1 MRTMRF
7 IRPVTTSRL
16 LSGVVLALLSA
27 LLFAACSDEED
38 GGGLRGRTI
47 GFEMTAPQGAEETGT
62 KGAATRAAADTLPRV
77 EITAIEGTTDEE
89 GRQLYLHTLTEE
101 DMAADDA
108 READAGVAGESGGA
122 TTKAAPVTT
131 ATMHADATVF
141 AAVYPSADTWNNTV
155 APNYFFDTQVK
166 KSESWA
172 TTYYWPGT
180 NKRVAFFAYA
190 PHHCAGVTLTTGIAT
205 PGAPAFSYTV
215 PAAVAAQTDLLT
227 AATDEMPG
235 GGGTPALLTF
245 KHALTAVRF
254 ETGNPLLPGTVTK
267 ITLKGVYGTA
277 THRIGESTW
286 SGYSGTKDFAQTL
299 AVVTPDPNV
308 AGTEITQPSATFMML
323 PQTLPANAK
332 IEVVYTDKLTNMQRT
347 LTASIA
353 GKVWGMGKTVTYRI
367 STNSIVVTP
376 ILTVTPPADFE
387 YTGGMKGY
395 TVTSYLEVTRPGD
408 PTKTVPAPWT
418 VEYSTDNGLN
428 WSNTRPAWLMSF
440 TESGAGGTSP
450 STYTATVAAQVNSA
464 SANPHTE
471 ALKNASPVNDGTN
484 TNIYDLSTHDGQ
496 GNIAPMRTANCYI
509 VNAAGRYKLPLVY
522 GNAVDYVKVPGTGN
536 NTSAY
541 TSTASG
547 GNVLKP
553 FINHRG
559 AGITS
564 PYIYNN
570 ANCTPDNCTLIWQD
584 EPNLVTNVALSS
596 DGHYLEFTV
605 GQATIHQGNAVV
617 AVRNA
622 SNTVLWSWHIWVTDY
637 KPGTTGTATPD
648 KEITN
653 HQGKHYKIMTVN
665 LGWCDGKEETYAER
679 TVQVRFKQKPT
690 AGYTPAATQTIT
702 VKQKAH
708 TIAELG
714 NNTYFQWGR
723 KDPFVG
729 GILDGS
735 TMKNKTWYDAL
746 GTSHTDELPPTSN
759 FSYNNAC
766 ITSGITRPN
775 TYCTNYY
782 MDYKYAN
789 LWSANNTIYTNNDN
803 PVVKT
808 IYDPCPAGYK
818 MPPGNVYT
826 GFTTTGQ
833 YAGYSSQFNVQGP
846 WDNGWN
852 FYCDPSKT
860 QTVFFPASGYRAS
873 NSAVPIFV
881 GSYGYCWSAGPS
893 NTYYGRYL
901 HFCLGYVHPLSSN
914 VFRSNGYGV
923 RAAQE

>member
-1 MRTMRF
+1 MEKKHFM
-7 IRPVTTSRL
+7 
-16 LSGVVLALLSA
+16 GMLAAGAAA
-27 LLFAACSDEED
+27 LLFSTLPAGCTDGRDEIPSP
-38 GGGLRGRTI
+38 GGRI
-47 GFEMTAPQGAEETGT
+47 GFAVDLRKDGDAAQAALT
-62 KGAATRAAADTLPRV
+62 KGAQTKGGATQPDTLPAV
-77 EITAIEGTTDEE
+77 SVIALEDDGSGQMEP
-89 GRQLYLHTLTEE
+89 LYLHAVTT
-101 DMAADDA
+101 DGIGDDA
-108 READAGVAGESGGA
+108 TPQTGGA
-122 TTKAAPVTT
+122 RTKAAPVDN
-131 ATMHADATVF
+131 ATMYDEMCVTAF
-141 AAVYPSADTWNNTV
+141 VYPVVQSWPAAFTGGSATSYMRTV
-155 APNYFFDTQVK
+155 RVK
-166 KSESWA
+166 KSDAWSTE
-172 TTYYWPGT
+172 YRWPGAA
-180 NKRVAFFAYA
+180 RRISFFAVAPYDSPGLTRLTDGSGSTLPYLSYA
-190 PHHCAGVTLTTGIAT
+190 
-205 PGAPAFSYTV
+205 V
-215 PAAVAAQTDLLT
+215 PADVADQKDLLVAASTDKPGNTNAAEPLT
-227 AATDEMPG
+227 M
-235 GGGTPALLTF
+235 

-254 ETGNPLLPGTVTK
+254 VTGDDMLAGTVSK
-267 ITLKGVYGTA
+267 ITLKGV
-277 THRIGESTW
+277 HSTGRLPLQASAAW
-286 SGYSGTKDFAQTL
+286 YDLGGARDFAQTFSPE
-299 AVVTPDPNV
+299 AVAPDPQ
-308 AGTEITQPSATFMML
+308 APDTPLTPETATFMML
-323 PQTLPANAK
+323 PQTLPAGAK
-332 IEVVYTDKLTNMQRT
+332 IEVRYTDGLTNTQRT
-347 LTASIA
+347 LTANIA
-353 GKVWGMGKTVTYRI
+353 GKTWPMGKTVTYRI
-367 STNSIVVTP
+367 STSSIVITST
-376 ILTVTPPADFE
+376 LEVTPPAD
-387 YTGGMKGY
+387 YTYQGGNGSY
-395 TVTSYLEVTRPGD
+395 TVKSYASVSGGGSTAN
-408 PTKTVPAPWT
+408 VPIAWE
-418 VEYSTDNGLN
+418 VEYSEDGVSWNSTKP
-428 WSNTRPAWLMSF
+428 TWLTTF

-665 LGWCDGKEETYAER
+665 LGWCDGKEEETYAER

-708 TIAELG
+708 TITEIG
-714 NNTYFQWGR
+714 NSTYYQFGR

-729 GILDGS
+729 ALEGINGS
-735 TMKNKTWYDAL
+735 SYSINKTWYDAD
-746 GTSHTDELPPTSN
+746 GNVKTNQLPPISG
-759 FSYNNAC
+759 FSYNDC
-766 ITSGITRPN
+766 IKSGIINPN
-775 TYCTNYY
+775 TFCTNYY

-789 LWSANNTIYTNNDN
+789 LWSADNTVYTGNDN

-818 MPPGNVYT
+818 MPPSNVYT
-826 GFTTTGQ
+826 GFTTTGSNTSTP
-833 YAGYSSQFNVQGP
+833 GQFNVQGP
-846 WDNGWN
+846 WNKGWN

-860 QTVFFPASGYRAS
+860 QTVFFPASGCRDY
-873 NSAVPIFV
+873 NSAVPFYV
-881 GSYGYCWSAGPS
+881 GSYAFCWTAGPY
-893 NTYYGRYL
+893 NA
-901 HFCLGYVHPLSSN
+901 
-914 VFRSNGYGV
+914 SNG
-923 RAAQE
+923 RA